1 MRKIAVAGIS
11 ALSIA
16 AGSVAVAAVVP
27 MGSALAQDSGTTT
40 TAPSA
45 GAPDAAQAPKGE
57 HGGKGRLAKRFGAKL
72 EDIATY
78 LGTDVAGLR
87 EQLKTKSLGEIAG
100 DKKAGLV
107 QMLVDQANTRIDEA
121 VTKGKLTA
129 EQATKLKAG
138 AATRIT
144 ALVDHVGGGHGPGDH
159 AKRGPFGGGR
169 RGR

>member
-27 MGSALAQDSGTTT
+27 MGSALAQDSGTVT
-40 TAPSA
+40 TAPST
-45 GAPDAAQAPKGE
+45 GASDGAAAPKAE
-57 HGGKGRLAKRFGAKL
+57 HAGKGRLAGWFGAQL
-72 EDIATY
+72 QEIATY

-107 QMLVDQANTRIDEA
+107 QMLVEKANARIDGA

-138 AATRIT
+138 AATRIA
-144 ALVDHVGGGHGPGDH
+144 ALVDHVVGGHGPGNH
-159 AKRGPFGGGR
+159 AKRGPLGGR